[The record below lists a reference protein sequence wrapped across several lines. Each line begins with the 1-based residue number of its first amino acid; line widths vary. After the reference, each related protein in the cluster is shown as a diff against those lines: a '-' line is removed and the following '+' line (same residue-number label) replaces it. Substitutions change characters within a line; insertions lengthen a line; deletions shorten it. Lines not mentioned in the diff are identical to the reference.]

1 MDLPTLPE
9 LYENL
14 FKAYSP
20 QGWWPIQGVYE
31 KHNNHIRVLTEKERF
46 EICLGAILTQ
56 NTAWKNVEK
65 SLAALQKHDLL
76 DPQKL
81 ERMDVQKLAVLIR
94 SSGYHNQK
102 AKKIKAFLAFLKSKK
117 SIPQPP
123 ARENLLGV
131 WGIGPE
137 TADSILLYAYHQPV
151 FVVDAYTKR
160 ILSRMGLIEKDA
172 DYELVR
178 SLLESAFASKTEQ
191 EKVKIFNEFH
201 ALFVE
206 HAKQYCRTKPLCEHC
221 PLNTSCAKR
230 IS

>member
-1 MDLPTLPE
+1 MTIDQIPTLYTS
-9 LYENL
+9 LLSTY
-14 FKAYSP
+14 AP
-20 QGWWPIQGVYE
+20 QGWWPIRGVYN
-31 KHNNHIRVLTEKERF
+31 KQNNHQRVLSDAEQF

-65 SLAALQKHDLL
+65 SLKGLEKHDAL
-76 DPQKL
+76 DRKKL
-81 ERMDVQKLAVLIR
+81 ERIDTQKLASLIK

-102 AKKIKAFLAFLKSKK
+102 AKKIKAFLEFLNSKK
-117 SIPQPP
+117 PVM
-123 ARENLLGV
+123 RENLLDV

-137 TADSILLYAYHQPV
+137 TADSMLLYAYHQPI

-160 ILSRMGLIEKDA
+160 ILSRMGLIESSA
-172 DYELVR
+172 DYDLVR
-178 SLLESAFASKTEQ
+178 SLVEFAFQSKSDN

-206 HAKQYCRTKPLCEHC
+206 HAKQYCRTKPLCEPC

-230 IS
+230 I